1 LGIRTSVFKGL
12 SCTTAPRSAAEEDMG
27 EISTMPESRT
37 DAQKEESGV
46 DLHFRF
52 SIELEHFHRS
62 SHTVMD
68 TSPAQAANNADVIEG
83 KRDTAQLF
91 PSGQL
96 LPFVLVTA
104 LFFLWGIPNNLNDVL
119 IRQFMKSFAISRFQ
133 AGLVQFAFYL
143 GYFVLA
149 IPAAI
154 IMRKLGYK
162 AGFVIG
168 LFLFSLGTLL
178 FWPAA
183 VVGRYGF
190 FLFALFV
197 IASGLSFLE
206 TASNPFIAQLG
217 DPASSE
223 RRLNFSQAF
232 NPLGSITGVLMGT
245 VFIFSGVELAPQQIQ
260 AMKAQHLYDAY
271 LRTETM
277 RVVKPYLVLSAIAIF
292 WALLILRTKFPS
304 IQSEHETSGDRG
316 HFRELFRYRHFW
328 MAVLAQFMYVGA
340 QVGTWS
346 YFIQY
351 VQEFTHEPE
360 KVAGYFLTGT
370 LAAFG
375 VGRFSS
381 AWLMRFVE
389 PSILLGYY
397 AIVNVFLVVFGIV
410 HPGWGGLWALFATS
424 FFMSLMFPTI
434 FALGL
439 KGLGPNTKIGGS
451 LLVMAIVGGAILTP
465 LMGLIAEARHSI
477 APAYVVPLV
486 AYALIGG
493 YAFAGAKMRRTT
505 ESLEV

>member
-1 LGIRTSVFKGL
+1 MQ
-12 SCTTAPRSAAEEDMG
+12 TTNDKALTIESKLKAAP
-27 EISTMPESRT
+27 
-37 DAQKEESGV
+37 
-46 DLHFRF
+46 
-52 SIELEHFHRS
+52 
-62 SHTVMD
+62 
-68 TSPAQAANNADVIEG
+68 
-83 KRDTAQLF
+83 LF
-91 PSGQL
+91 PSGHL
-96 LPFVLVTA
+96 APFILVTA

-119 IRQFMKSFAISRFQ
+119 IRQFMKSFAISRFE
-133 AGLVQFAFYL
+133 AGLVQSAFYM
-143 GYFVLA
+143 GYFLLA
-149 IPAAI
+149 MPAAML
-154 IMRKLGYK
+154 MRRLGYK

-168 LFLFSLGTLL
+168 LLLFGLGTLL

-183 VVGRYGF
+183 IVGRYGF

-217 DPASSE
+217 DPGSSE

-245 VFIFSGVELAPQQIQ
+245 VFIFSGVEHGPQQI
-260 AMKAQHLYDAY
+260 ASMKAQHLYDAY
-271 LRTETM
+271 LRSETM
-277 RVVKPYLVLSAIAIF
+277 RVVKPYLLLSAIAIF

-304 IQSEHETSGDRG
+304 IQSEHEAGGDRG
-316 HFRELFRYRHFW
+316 HFRELFRYPHFW
-328 MAVLAQFMYVGA
+328 MAVVAQFMYVGA

-381 AWLMRFVE
+381 AWLMRFVV
-389 PSILLGYY
+389 PSTLLGSY
-397 AIVNVFLVVFGIV
+397 AIVNVVLVAFGLL
-410 HPGWGGLWALFATS
+410 HPSWAGLWALFATS

-451 LLVMAIVGGAILTP
+451 LIVMAIVGGTILTP
-465 LMGLIAEARHSI
+465 VMGLIAEARHSI

-486 AYALIGG
+486 AYLVIAA
-493 YAFAGAKMRRTT
+493 YAFAGTKACGINGAVENQLR
-505 ESLEV
+505 V